1 MSVIMVWTVWIG
13 SHAGGG
19 RVWIG
24 VCCGCVG
31 SLVGMGVLDW
41 TFCFLTIVVVVVV
54 VESSVGRFF
63 GLVLLVGS
71 VESHGGG
78 ESIDFVPVVE
88 SLESFTS
95 TSSSSSIAVTSMLHP
110 GNVHIRNTVPRQPVS
125 YT

>member
-24 VCCGCVG
+24 VCCGCVD
-31 SLVGMGVLDW
+31 SLDW
-41 TFCFLTIVVVVVV
+41 TFCFLTIVVVMVVVV

-88 SLESFTS
+88 SLESFPS